1 MNDPVTEQPDAW
13 LNVSPWLRE
22 NVCKLPPNAKKWS
35 EQVSRCKFMHTHAAV
50 RSKPADEA
58 VLKKDL
64 LPRKI
69 TIKYQVSEWVQKT
82 ERTELLGKK
91 ME

>member
-1 MNDPVTEQPDAW
+1 
-13 LNVSPWLRE
+13 
-22 NVCKLPPNAKKWS
+22 
-35 EQVSRCKFMHTHAAV
+35 MHTHAAV